1 MQQNCKLYGMVEIDK
16 LRSVWKAR
24 KFAIQVPDSIVQSGL
39 LPSIFDWALLGQLMP
54 AEQASGESLLQ
65 QRINDL
71 ELLNSLTTPL
81 QRIQILPEMG
91 LDVDVIMGRPSYNVL
106 VQDDGSI
113 LVKELP
119 SLHIHVYAAETR
131 AAAGQDCDMLNEVNI
146 MAIEQRK
153 QLAAL
158 ITHKATLFTRT
169 ETMAD
174 GSRIGE
180 PEELPDERPKL
191 AHDPNE
197 ELGEFEE
204 FLERTCSLSGSRNM
218 LKQQLSRKQQ
228 ELRQQKQQ
236 EEQQQ
241 EEQQEQQKE
250 QQEEQQEEQLKQQE
264 EQKEEQQEQPEQ
276 QEKQQEQEQQQVKQ
290 QDLEPAQHN
299 VMLELEVP
307 PPSES
312 PVQQIDEPVVVET
325 RLRRRQPFW
334 IRFGNWLRQSL
345 PRLN

>member
-1 MQQNCKLYGMVEIDK
+1 MNNEYSYLTDMQQNCKLYGMVEIDK
-16 LRSVWKAR
+16 LRAVWKSR

-39 LPSIFDWALLGQLMP
+39 LPSIFDWSLLGQLMP
-54 AEQASGESLLQ
+54 AEQTNGELLLQ

-71 ELLNSLTTPL
+71 ELLNSLTTSL

-131 AAAGQDCDMLNEVNI
+131 AAAGQDCDMLNEVNT

-153 QLAAL
+153 QLATL
-158 ITHKATLFTRT
+158 ISQKSSVFTKTETLADEKKHDEPEDQQDERT
-169 ETMAD
+169 E
-174 GSRIGE
+174 
-180 PEELPDERPKL
+180 L

-204 FLERTCSLSGSRNM
+204 FLERTCTLSSNRSK
-218 LKQQLSRKQQ
+218 LEQQLG
-228 ELRQQKQQ
+228 QQKQQ
-236 EEQQQ
+236 QSPTEQQH
-241 EEQQEQQKE
+241 
-250 QQEEQQEEQLKQQE
+250 
-264 EQKEEQQEQPEQ
+264 EQPEL
-276 QEKQQEQEQQQVKQ
+276 KEQEQDQ
-290 QDLEPAQHN
+290 
-299 VMLELEVP
+299 MVP
-307 PPSES
+307 PPTES
-312 PVQQIDEPVVVET
+312 PVPQIDAAVVVET

-345 PRLN
+345 PRLNQ